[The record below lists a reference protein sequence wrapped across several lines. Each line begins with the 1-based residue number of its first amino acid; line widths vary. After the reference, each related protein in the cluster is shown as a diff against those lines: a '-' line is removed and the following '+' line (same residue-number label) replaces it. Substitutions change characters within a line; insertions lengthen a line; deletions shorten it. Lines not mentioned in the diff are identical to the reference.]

1 MKVLFVSAPLLGHV
15 FPMVPLARALRAAGH
30 EVLVATGGDALAV
43 RDSGVEVA
51 DVAAGVRF
59 GRIAA
64 TTALR
69 HPLALR
75 SEVAGEAD
83 LRFPSRLFAAVNAR
97 MADDLLAVARRWAP
111 DLVVHEPF
119 AVAGAVAATELSV
132 PAVVHEM
139 SLFDG
144 AELAAA
150 TLARTP
156 WTVAGPAA
164 VLRIAPPSLM
174 DRGHAWPLRAV
185 PHSGDG
191 PVPEWLLA
199 RPERPRVLVSRS
211 TVGGPGGHRLM
222 AAVVAVADRV
232 DAEVVLARPGR
243 RLAGRPLPGNVRAV
257 DWVPFPR
264 VLPTCSAVIHHG
276 GAGTLFA
283 ALAAGIPQLVEPGAG
298 DRARHARLIARRGAG
313 LAATDVTAELLT
325 RLLTDPALTTAAHEV
340 RDEMATMPAPADL
353 VPRLEGLVG

>member
-1 MKVLFVSAPLLGHV
+1 MGRPHDEVTGQRVARGMRVLFVAAPLLGHV
-15 FPMVPLARALRAAGH
+15 FPMVPLASALRAAGH
-30 EVLVATGGDALAV
+30 EVLVATGGDALSV

-51 DVAAGVRF
+51 DVAAGIGF

-64 TTALR
+64 AIALR
-69 HPLALR
+69 HPLELR
-75 SEVAGEAD
+75 SQLAGGED

-97 MADDLLAVARRWAP
+97 MAGPLLAAARRWQP

-119 AVAGAVAATELSV
+119 AVAGALAAAELSV
-132 PAVVHEM
+132 PAVVHEV

-150 TLARTP
+150 ALARTP
-156 WTVAGPAA
+156 WPAADPVA

-174 DRGHAWPLRAV
+174 ATGDAWPLRAV
-185 PHSGDG
+185 PHGDG
-191 PVPEWLLA
+191 PVPQWLSA
-199 RPERPRVLVSRS
+199 RPRRPRVLVSRS

-222 AAVVAVADRV
+222 ASAVAVADRV
-232 DAEVVLARPGR
+232 DAESVLVRPGR
-243 RLAGRPLPGNVRAV
+243 RLVGASLPDNARTV

-264 VLPTCSAVIHHG
+264 APPPGAAGGPPG
-276 GAGTLFA
+276 GAGTLFG

-313 LAATDVTAELLT
+313 LAATDVTADLLT
-325 RLLTDPALTTAAHEV
+325 RLVTDPA
-340 RDEMATMPAPADL
+340 
-353 VPRLEGLVG
+353 